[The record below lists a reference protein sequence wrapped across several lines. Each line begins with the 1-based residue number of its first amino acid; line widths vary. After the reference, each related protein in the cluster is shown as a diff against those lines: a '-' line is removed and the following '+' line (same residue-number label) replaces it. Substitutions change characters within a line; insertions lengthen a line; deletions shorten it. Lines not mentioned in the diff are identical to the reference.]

1 MVECIDERPGKV
13 EGHTN
18 GSIPQVRQRIAWA
31 RVGNPELLLDG
42 TGCDYKEADADSLVR
57 NWYFS
62 EYHVTEGWQVYI
74 LHSQLSTVEYHQ
86 SCSASLGNQH
96 LKSTGMI
103 SSLNCF
109 ICVWWEG
116 IKFHDNSSVFH
127 FCLFSLI
134 ILLSLSPNAFLL
146 LSMLIYYMSHAYSSW
161 PSSFKISSFI
171 YHQK

>member
-1 MVECIDERPGKV
+1 MG
-13 EGHTN
+13 
-18 GSIPQVRQRIAWA
+18 QVVITKRQMPILWLETDILVNIMSL
-31 RVGNPELLLDG
+31 RVGRFTFYTLSCL
-42 TGCDYKEADADSLVR
+42 
-57 NWYFS
+57 
-62 EYHVTEGWQVYI
+62 
-74 LHSQLSTVEYHQ
+74 QLSIRVEYQ

-146 LSMLIYYMSHAYSSW
+146 LSILIYYMSHAYSSW